1 MKVQNKEFCPKCCM
15 VACCNHLPEKVQSPC
30 RSITPYIRSHTLE
43 FIKKKKKKRTCTHYH
58 LKKRKEKKVEL
69 NRLADNLIA
78 FFVKNFVY
86 WQKVFTVVLWELTCL
101 KSSLFGLHTEN
112 GTLAEA

>member
-1 MKVQNKEFCPKCCM
+1 MQIHYPIHSE
-15 VACCNHLPEKVQSPC
+15 
-30 RSITPYIRSHTLE
+30 SHPG
-43 FIKKKKKKRTCTHYH
+43 IHKKKRKKKKKRTCTHYH

>member
-1 MKVQNKEFCPKCCM
+1 MQTRYPIHSV
-15 VACCNHLPEKVQSPC
+15 
-30 RSITPYIRSHTLE
+30 SHPGIHKKKI
-43 FIKKKKKKRTCTHYH
+43 IKKTYLYSLSLK
-58 LKKRKEKKVEL
+58 KKRKEKKGEL

-101 KSSLFGLHTEN
+101 TSSLFGLHKES